1 MNTARRI
8 ILLVDD
14 DADDRL
20 LMQDAFE
27 ESQMDCRLHL
37 AEDGNELMDYLNRRG
52 KFAGLAGE
60 PYPEVILLDLNM
72 PRKDGRQALQELKS
86 SEHLRHIPII
96 IFTTS
101 KSPED
106 IAKSY
111 SLGANSFVVKPIS
124 FEKLLDVVRTIGKYW
139 LDTVTVRSA
148 ILSLLM
154 AGWLG

>member
-1 MNTARRI
+1 MNKNQRI

-27 ESQMDCRLHL
+27 ESKMDCRLHL
-37 AEDGNELMDYLNRRG
+37 TEDGNELLDYLYRRG
-52 KFAGLAGE
+52 KFAPLQGE

-72 PRKDGRQALQELKS
+72 PRKDGRQALQDIKS
-86 SEHLRHIPII
+86 DEQLRHIPIVV
-96 IFTTS
+96 FTTS

-106 IAKSY
+106 IARSY
-111 SLGANSFVVKPIS
+111 RLGANSFVVKPIS

-139 LDTVTVRSA
+139 LDTVTVRTA
-148 ILSLLM
+148 MFCLLL